1 MAEVSIFTKIIN
13 REIPA
18 KIVFENDEF
27 IAFHDVQPSAPV
39 HVLLV
44 PKHHYIT
51 LEEFPESD
59 EGLHGRLLL
68 AARKV
73 VKELGIAD
81 NYQLFM
87 NVGLNVQDVHHVHL
101 HIKGGWKN
109 SPEAS

>member
-1 MAEVSIFTKIIN
+1 MAQASIFTKIIN

-18 KIVFENDEF
+18 KIVFEDDEF
-27 IAFHDVQPSAPV
+27 IAFHDIEPSAPV

-44 PKHHYIT
+44 PKQPYIT

-59 EGLHGRLLL
+59 VALHGRLIL

-73 VKELGIAD
+73 AKELGIAD

-87 NVGLNVQDVHHVHL
+87 NVGLNVQDIHHVHL
-101 HIKGGWKN
+101 HIKGGWEK
-109 SPEAS
+109 